1 VGLLKEMAALK
12 DKFCLKWNDFES
24 NISAAFR
31 ELREDKDFFD
41 VTLAC
46 DDDQIQAHKVI
57 LSACSPFFRKVL
69 RRNKHEHPLL
79 YLKGVKYADLVAV
92 LSFMYHGE
100 VDISQEDLNT
110 FLAVA
115 QDLKV
120 KGLTEKVGDSTTKQG
135 QNESTKTQSETLNN
149 QVIRKA
155 PNIPEY
161 DPGTKSRQHTSSN
174 NVLPSRMFKTDTP
187 DYDEIQEVSPMS
199 TIKTEAE
206 PEQVVTQ
213 PIQSFN
219 SSASSSYAMINTVQD
234 DTMLDDYTNYEDGDQ
249 MYAMGEPMTFSA
261 GDNKGLDYDESELD
275 RLIETMLSKVDVD
288 GVKLWSCNVCSKQHK
303 KRSNI
308 TVHIE
313 SVHIEGF
320 THSCKICFST
330 HSSRSGLN
338 FHMSTKHRADR
349 VIAPKHIQS

>member
-1 VGLLKEMAALK
+1 MGASKE
-12 DKFCLKWNDFES
+12 KFCLKWNDFEA
-24 NISAAFR
+24 NISEAFR

-79 YLKGVKYADLVAV
+79 YLKGVKYVDLVSV

-100 VDISQEDLNT
+100 VDIGQEDLNN

-120 KGLTEKVGDSTTKQG
+120 KGLTEKGGDSANKQEQQESNKKAAQLISPQVNRKAQENPG
-135 QNESTKTQSETLNN
+135 HEPPGKKNKTLNSTKI
-149 QVIRKA
+149 VI
-155 PNIPEY
+155 PN
-161 DPGTKSRQHTSSN
+161 R
-174 NVLPSRMFKTDTP
+174 VMKTDTIEA
-187 DYDEIQEVSPMS
+187 DYDEIQEVIPGIP
-199 TIKTEAE
+199 IKTEIE
-206 PEQVVTQ
+206 PEQIISQ

-234 DTMLDDYTNYEDGDQ
+234 DSMIDDFTNYDDADQ
-249 MYAMGEPMTFSA
+249 MYSNSGMEEGIAYTA
-261 GDNKGLDYDESELD
+261 GDNKGLDYDEAELD
-275 RLIETMLSKVDVD
+275 RLIETMLRKVEVD
-288 GVKLWSCNVCSKQHK
+288 GVRLWSCNVCGKQQK

-313 SVHIEGF
+313 SVHIEGY

-338 FHMSTKHRADR
+338 CHMSSKHRAER
-349 VIAPKHIQS
+349 SILSKI

>member
-1 VGLLKEMAALK
+1 MTTSKE
-12 DKFCLKWNDFES
+12 KFCLKWNDFES
-24 NISAAFR
+24 NISEAFR

-79 YLKGVKYADLVAV
+79 YLKGVKYVDLVSV

-100 VDISQEDLNT
+100 VDISQDDLNT

-120 KGLTEKVGDSTTKQG
+120 KGLTEKAGEAPTKQG
-135 QNESTKTQSETLNN
+135 EHIAKKKILDNPGNDPPEKRPKAASNK
-149 QVIRKA
+149 VIKA
-155 PNIPEY
+155 
-161 DPGTKSRQHTSSN
+161 
-174 NVLPSRMFKTDTP
+174 DTTHD
-187 DYDEIQEVSPMS
+187 DYDEIQEVTPTSR
-199 TIKTEAE
+199 IKTEPE
-206 PEQVVTQ
+206 PEQIISQ
-213 PIQSFN
+213 PIQSFS
-219 SSASSSYAMINTVQD
+219 SSASSSYAVINQINAIQEEP
-234 DTMLDDYTNYEDGDQ
+234 MLEDYSNYEDTEQ
-249 MYAMGEPMTFSA
+249 MYHMNEGMAYTGHE
-261 GDNKGLDYDESELD
+261 NKGEDYDEAELD
-275 RLIETMLSKVDVD
+275 SLIETMLDKVEVE
-288 GVKLWSCNVCSKQHK
+288 GIKLWSCNVCGKQHK

-320 THSCKICFST
+320 THTCKICCST

-338 FHMSTKHRADR
+338 FHMSTKHSKAERSVLPILVR
-349 VIAPKHIQS
+349 PKN

>member
-1 VGLLKEMAALK
+1 MANSK

-79 YLKGVKYADLVAV
+79 YLKGVKYADLVSV

-120 KGLTEKVGDSTTKQG
+120 KGLTEKTGDTSSKQG
-135 QNESTKTQSETLNN
+135 NIGTSDVKRLGTDPDLGRKKQLLNSVN
-149 QVIRKA
+149 SSLS
-155 PNIPEY
+155 
-161 DPGTKSRQHTSSN
+161 SR
-174 NVLPSRMFKTDTP
+174 VFKPDTT
-187 DYDEIQEVSPMS
+187 DYDEIQEVSQVNN
-199 TIKTEAE
+199 IKTEVE
-206 PEQVVTQ
+206 PEPVTAGSA
-213 PIQSFN
+213 QSFN
-219 SSASSSYAMINTVQD
+219 SSASSSYAMIHTIQE
-234 DTMLDDYTNYEDGDQ
+234 DTMLEDYVSYEDNDQ

-261 GDNKGLDYDESELD
+261 GDSKG
-275 RLIETMLSKVDVD
+275 V
-288 GVKLWSCNVCSKQHK
+288 
-303 KRSNI
+303 
-308 TVHIE
+308 
-313 SVHIEGF
+313 
-320 THSCKICFST
+320 
-330 HSSRSGLN
+330 
-338 FHMSTKHRADR
+338 
-349 VIAPKHIQS
+349 

>member
-1 VGLLKEMAALK
+1 MAASK

-79 YLKGVKYADLVAV
+79 YLKGVRYADLVSV

-120 KGLTEKVGDSTTKQG
+120 KGLTEKVGDSSTKQG
-135 QNESTKTQSETLNN
+135 QHESNETQSETLNN
-149 QVIRKA
+149 QVNRKA
-155 PNIPEY
+155 PNIPGY
-161 DPGTKSRQHTSSN
+161 DPGKKSKPLTSSN

-187 DYDEIQEVSPMS
+187 DYDEIQEVSPLN

-206 PEQVVTQ
+206 PEQVLTQ

-249 MYAMGEPMTFSA
+249 MYGMGEPMTFSA
-261 GDNKGLDYDESELD
+261 GDNKGVY
-275 RLIETMLSKVDVD
+275 K
-288 GVKLWSCNVCSKQHK
+288 HK
-303 KRSNI
+303 M
-308 TVHIE
+308 T
-313 SVHIEGF
+313 
-320 THSCKICFST
+320 
-330 HSSRSGLN
+330 
-338 FHMSTKHRADR
+338 
-349 VIAPKHIQS
+349 IA

>member
-1 VGLLKEMAALK
+1 MATK

-69 RRNKHEHPLL
+69 RRNRHEHPLL
-79 YLKGVKYADLVAV
+79 YLKGVKYADLVSV

-120 KGLTEKVGDSTTKQG
+120 KGLTEKAGESPAKQRLSESNKVERISTDHLEHDLG
-135 QNESTKTQSETLNN
+135 
-149 QVIRKA
+149 RK
-155 PNIPEY
+155 
-161 DPGTKSRQHTSSN
+161 GKLSTSSN
-174 NVLPSRMFKTDTP
+174 NSIPNRVFNADTT
-187 DYDEIQEVSPMS
+187 DYDEIQEVAPVNN
-199 TIKTEAE
+199 IKTEVEQE
-206 PEQVVTQ
+206 PVMAGST
-213 PIQSFN
+213 QSFN
-219 SSASSSYAMINTVQD
+219 SSASSSYAMIHTLQD
-234 DTMLDDYTNYEDGDQ
+234 DSMLEDYASYEDTDQ

-261 GDNKGLDYDESELD
+261 GDHKDGDYDESELD
-275 RLIETMLSKVDVD
+275 RLIETMLTKVDVD
-288 GVKLWSCNVCSKQHK
+288 GVKVWSCTVCSKQHK

-313 SVHIEGF
+313 SVHIEGY

-338 FHMSTKHRADR
+338 FHMSTKHRAER
-349 VIAPKHIQS
+349 SSLPKNM

>member
-1 VGLLKEMAALK
+1 MANSK

-79 YLKGVKYADLVAV
+79 YLKGVKYADLVSV

-120 KGLTEKVGDSTTKQG
+120 KGLTEKTGDTSSKQG
-135 QNESTKTQSETLNN
+135 HIETSDVKRLGTDPDLG
-149 QVIRKA
+149 RKKQLLTSV
-155 PNIPEY
+155 NSSLS
-161 DPGTKSRQHTSSN
+161 SR
-174 NVLPSRMFKTDTP
+174 VFKPDTT
-187 DYDEIQEVSPMS
+187 DYDEIQEVSQVNN
-199 TIKTEAE
+199 IKTEVE
-206 PEQVVTQ
+206 PEPVTAGSA
-213 PIQSFN
+213 QSFN
-219 SSASSSYAMINTVQD
+219 SSASSSYAMIHTIQE
-234 DTMLDDYTNYEDGDQ
+234 DTMLEDYASYEDNDQ

-261 GDNKGLDYDESELD
+261 GDTKDADYDESELD
-275 RLIETMLSKVDVD
+275 RLIETMLTKVDVD
-288 GVKLWSCNVCSKQHK
+288 GVKVWSCTVCSKQHK

-313 SVHIEGF
+313 SVHIEGY
-320 THSCKICFST
+320 THSCKICYST

-338 FHMSTKHRADR
+338 FHMSTKHRAER
-349 VIAPKHIQS
+349 ASIPKNM

>member
-1 VGLLKEMAALK
+1 MANSK

-79 YLKGVKYADLVAV
+79 YLKGVKYADLVSV

-120 KGLTEKVGDSTTKQG
+120 KGLTEKTGDTSSKQG
-135 QNESTKTQSETLNN
+135 HIETSDVKRLGTDPDLG
-149 QVIRKA
+149 RKKQLLTSV
-155 PNIPEY
+155 NSSLS
-161 DPGTKSRQHTSSN
+161 SR
-174 NVLPSRMFKTDTP
+174 VFKPDTT
-187 DYDEIQEVSPMS
+187 DYDEIQEVSQVNN
-199 TIKTEAE
+199 IKTEVE
-206 PEQVVTQ
+206 PEPVVTAGSA
-213 PIQSFN
+213 QSFN
-219 SSASSSYAMINTVQD
+219 SSASSSYAMIHTIQED
-234 DTMLDDYTNYEDGDQ
+234 SMLEDYASYEDNDQ

-261 GDNKGLDYDESELD
+261 GDTKG
-275 RLIETMLSKVDVD
+275 
-288 GVKLWSCNVCSKQHK
+288 
-303 KRSNI
+303 
-308 TVHIE
+308 
-313 SVHIEGF
+313 
-320 THSCKICFST
+320 
-330 HSSRSGLN
+330 
-338 FHMSTKHRADR
+338 A
-349 VIAPKHIQS
+349 